1 MCAEVESDKPGDC
14 PCCGMALEPRG
25 TVSREDCEA
34 DETRTL
40 NRKLWASG
48 GLSFLVLFLAMGE
61 LVPGLELRTRFSPAV
76 VQWGQLFLSTPVV
89 VWAGGT
95 FFVKAW
101 MSLVNRSLNMFT
113 LIAMGIGAAYLFSV
127 AAVLFPEIFPE
138 PFKRNGEI
146 GLYFETA
153 AMITSLVLLGQL
165 LETKARSRTG
175 KALKMLLALSAQ
187 TAHRVRDRQEEE
199 VSIEDIKK
207 GDLLRVRPGEKI
219 PVDGTIVNGLSRIDE
234 SMITGEPTPVEKKAP
249 DSVIGATINQVGSFI
264 MRVDK
269 MGNETLLSQIVE
281 MVAEA
286 QRSRAPVQKL
296 VDTVAGFFVPAV
308 VVIALITFGVWA
320 LEGPDPAMVYALANA
335 IAVLVVACPCAL
347 GLATP
352 MSITVGV
359 GRGAQMGILIK
370 NAEAI
375 DNTSKITHLVVDKT
389 GTLTTGN
396 PSVAHCFVSS
406 NFDEDSVLRIAASLE
421 KASEHPLARAIVK
434 AASDRK
440 VVLVE
445 PENFLSSAG
454 EGVTGTID
462 EDQII
467 IGNAGYL
474 SRHGI
479 KFEDRLWEKA
489 SELQAS
495 AHSVVW
501 VSIDGKC
508 AGILGITDQVKKST
522 PGAIRDLHG
531 MGLRIVMCTGDNQK
545 NADHVAQQLDIDEV
559 HADMS
564 SKEKHFFVRQLRSM
578 GAVVAMAGD
587 GINDAPALAEADVGI
602 AMGTG
607 TDIAIQSAGITLV
620 KGDLQ
625 GIAKALALSR
635 AVMRS
640 IRQNLFLAFFYNALA
655 IPVATGLLYPFTN
668 TLLNP
673 MIAGAAMSL
682 SSISVIANALRL
694 RNIRF

>member
-234 SMITGEPTPVEKKAP
+234 SMITGESLPLTRHVRREQHAV
-249 DSVIGATINQVGSFI
+249 DRLQSRVAQIELRHLAAAATDGGA
-264 MRVDK
+264 R
-269 MGNETLLSQIVE
+269 E
-281 MVAEA
+281 VAA
-286 QRSRAPVQKL
+286 
-296 VDTVAGFFVPAV
+296 VPRG
-308 VVIALITFGVWA
+308 IALIRAG
-320 LEGPDPAMVYALANA
+320 GPQTRWHLCSAKV
-335 IAVLVVACPCAL
+335 
-347 GLATP
+347 
-352 MSITVGV
+352 
-359 GRGAQMGILIK
+359 
-370 NAEAI
+370 
-375 DNTSKITHLVVDKT
+375 TSPR
-389 GTLTTGN
+389 LT
-396 PSVAHCFVSS
+396 
-406 NFDEDSVLRIAASLE
+406 
-421 KASEHPLARAIVK
+421 HPLAFHHA
-434 AASDRK
+434 AAS
-440 VVLVE
+440 V
-445 PENFLSSAG
+445 A
-454 EGVTGTID
+454 
-462 EDQII
+462 DQ
-467 IGNAGYL
+467 
-474 SRHGI
+474 
-479 KFEDRLWEKA
+479 
-489 SELQAS
+489 
-495 AHSVVW
+495 
-501 VSIDGKC
+501 
-508 AGILGITDQVKKST
+508 
-522 PGAIRDLHG
+522 
-531 MGLRIVMCTGDNQK
+531 
-545 NADHVAQQLDIDEV
+545 
-559 HADMS
+559 
-564 SKEKHFFVRQLRSM
+564 
-578 GAVVAMAGD
+578 
-587 GINDAPALAEADVGI
+587 
-602 AMGTG
+602 
-607 TDIAIQSAGITLV
+607 
-620 KGDLQ
+620 
-625 GIAKALALSR
+625 
-635 AVMRS
+635 
-640 IRQNLFLAFFYNALA
+640 
-655 IPVATGLLYPFTN
+655 
-668 TLLNP
+668 
-673 MIAGAAMSL
+673 
-682 SSISVIANALRL
+682 
-694 RNIRF
+694 

>member
-1 MCAEVESDKPGDC
+1 
-14 PCCGMALEPRG
+14 MALEPIG
-25 TVSREDCEA
+25 AVSREDCEE

-48 GLSFLVLFLAMGE
+48 GLSLLVLFLAMGE
-61 LVPGLELRTRFSPAV
+61 FVPGLELRKRFSPVV

-89 VWAGGT
+89 VWAGGV

-101 MSLVNRSLNMFT
+101 ISLVNRSLNMFT
-113 LIAMGIGAAYLFSV
+113 LIAMGVGAAYLFSV
-127 AAVLFPEIFPE
+127 VAVLFPEIFPE

-153 AMITSLVLLGQL
+153 AIITSFVLLGQL
-165 LETKARSRTG
+165 LEAKARSRTG
-175 KALKMLLALSAQ
+175 RALKMLLALPAQ
-187 TAHRVRDRQEEE
+187 IAHRVRGRLEEE
-199 VSIEDIKK
+199 VSIEDIKT

-234 SMITGEPTPVEKKAP
+234 SMITGEPTPVQKKAP
-249 DSVIGATINQVGSFI
+249 DPVIGATVNQVGSFI

-269 MGNETLLSQIVE
+269 IGNETLLSQIVE

-286 QRSRAPVQKL
+286 QRSRAPVQKM
-296 VDTVAGFFVPAV
+296 VDTLAGFFVPAV
-308 VVIALITFGVWA
+308 VVISLITFGVWA
-320 LEGPDPAMVYALANA
+320 LEGPDPAMVYALVNA

-370 NAEAI
+370 NAETI
-375 DNTSKITHLVVDKT
+375 ENTSNITHLVVDKT
-389 GTLTTGN
+389 GTLTTGK
-396 PSVAHCFVSS
+396 PSVAHCVVSS
-406 NFDEDSVLRIAASLE
+406 SFEEDLVLQIAASLE
-421 KASEHPLARAIVK
+421 KASEHPLARAIFK
-434 AASDRK
+434 AARDRK

-454 EGVTGTID
+454 EGVTGTI
-462 EDQII
+462 EGVQVLV
-467 IGNAGYL
+467 GKASYL
-474 SRHGI
+474 LRHGI
-479 KFEDRLWEKA
+479 KLEERLWEKA
-489 SELQAS
+489 RELQAS

-501 VSIDGKC
+501 VSIGGKS
-508 AGILGITDQVKKST
+508 AGIFGITDQVKKST

-531 MGLRIVMCTGDNQK
+531 MGLRIVMCTGDNQ
-545 NADHVAQQLDIDEV
+545 NTADYVAQQLDIDDV

-564 SKEKHFFVRQLRSM
+564 SKEKHLFVKQLRSM
-578 GAVVAMAGD
+578 GGVVAMAGD

-620 KGDLQ
+620 KGDLK
-625 GIAKALALSR
+625 GIAKSLALSR

-655 IPVATGLLYPFTN
+655 IPIATGLLYPFTN

-694 RNIRF
+694 HNVRF